1 MKTGAELGAKQ
12 EKKSCHRNFPLNS
25 GRLFFV
31 CNPVEATQFEMSFR
45 PLEMSF
51 GSLEMS
57 FWLSEMSFCFT
68 EMSFD
73 LFEMSFD
80 ILEKS
85 FGPF

>member
-51 GSLEMS
+51 GSLI
-57 FWLSEMSFCFT
+57 MSFCYYS

-73 LFEMSFD
+73 LFGMIFD
-80 ILEKS
+80 VLEKNLGL
-85 FGPF
+85 FE